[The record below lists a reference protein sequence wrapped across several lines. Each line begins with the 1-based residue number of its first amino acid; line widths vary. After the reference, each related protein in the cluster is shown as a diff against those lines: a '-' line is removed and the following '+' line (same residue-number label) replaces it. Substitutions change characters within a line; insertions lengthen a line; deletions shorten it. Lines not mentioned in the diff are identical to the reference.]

1 MCGLHPKT
9 KNVYHII
16 NYVINKSESKKKPWK
31 KKRRQDEDDDAR
43 RDGARVLFRCV
54 FVVVAQWELVFTAD
68 DDWERSTRR
77 IGAE

>member
-1 MCGLHPKT
+1 M
-9 KNVYHII
+9 
-16 NYVINKSESKKKPWK
+16 SQKKPWK
-31 KKRRQDEDDDAR
+31 KKRRRQDEDDDDDDDDDAR

-68 DDWERSTRR
+68 DDRERSPRR

>member
-1 MCGLHPKT
+1 MSQK
-9 KNVYHII
+9 KNLGK
-16 NYVINKSESKKKPWK
+16 KSA
-31 KKRRQDEDDDAR
+31 DEDDDDDDDDAR

-68 DDWERSTRR
+68 DDRERSTRR